1 MDKLEAHL
9 VMSGFVTCC
18 LFGGIFME
26 FHPRRRTVR
35 RGWRQT
41 CDDNMRGELPLTE
54 EDKHDGEK
62 Q

>member
-1 MDKLEAHL
+1 
-9 VMSGFVTCC
+9 
-18 LFGGIFME
+18 ME

-54 EDKHDGEK
+54 EDRHDGEK
-62 Q
+62 E